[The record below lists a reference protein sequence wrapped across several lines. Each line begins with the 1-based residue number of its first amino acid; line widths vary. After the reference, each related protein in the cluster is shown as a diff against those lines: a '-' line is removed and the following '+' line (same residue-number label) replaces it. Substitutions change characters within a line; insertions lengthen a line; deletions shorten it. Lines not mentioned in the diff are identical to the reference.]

1 MPSQAIDYS
10 RTPAWELSPLNLHV
24 CSCFSECIISC
35 QGYAAKE
42 NLIPTGNVN
51 NYYFRQNQSIY
62 TTSDT
67 QIPDNIIFHSRT
79 GLGPEKSQSENGF
92 VWTLRRFSWCI

>member
-1 MPSQAIDYS
+1 
-10 RTPAWELSPLNLHV
+10 
-24 CSCFSECIISC
+24 
-35 QGYAAKE
+35 
-42 NLIPTGNVN
+42 LIPTGNVN

-92 VWTLRRFSWCI
+92 V